1 MYNNDSDEHLVKA
14 LSARENGMFGT
25 KKMTVDSFID
35 REASIDGDMMFSGGI
50 RIDGRVKGDVLGKGE
65 RSLLIVGPNGVI
77 EGRVRAT
84 DIVVEGQVIGP
95 VLGMESVVIR
105 QKGKVVG
112 PINYGRI
119 QMEDGSTVVGQL
131 KPIDANEPAD
141 GPAIALPDG
150 AAA

>member
-1 MYNNDSDEHLVKA
+1 
-14 LSARENGMFGT
+14 MFGP

-84 DIVVEGQVIGP
+84 DIVVEGQVTGP

-105 QKGKVVG
+105 QKGKVAG
-112 PINYGRI
+112 PITYGRI

-131 KPIDANEPAD
+131 KPIDTAD
-141 GPAIALPDG
+141 TQEGAPTLGPES